1 MREQSRKSKIKR
13 GVKRSDFPQR
23 QNQINLKNMKKKV
36 LLTATEKFTGFM
48 IGSILLGAALAAT
61 TIGKDKIVNS
71 LRGFKLVA
79 EEGE

>member
-1 MREQSRKSKIKR
+1 
-13 GVKRSDFPQR
+13 
-23 QNQINLKNMKKKV
+23 MKKKV

>member
-1 MREQSRKSKIKR
+1 M
-13 GVKRSDFPQR
+13 KRSDFPQR